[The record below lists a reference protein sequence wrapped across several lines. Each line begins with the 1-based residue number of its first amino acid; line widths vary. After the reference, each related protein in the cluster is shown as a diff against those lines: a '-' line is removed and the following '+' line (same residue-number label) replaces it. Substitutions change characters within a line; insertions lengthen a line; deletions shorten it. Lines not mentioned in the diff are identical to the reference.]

1 MFLFKVPYPKA
12 SLYVFIKIATLFA
25 LALEFVLLVFQPF
38 GTSSYDGSS
47 KYLILL
53 GYGFLVILASASYY
67 IITDIF
73 IKDRTKSN
81 WSILHEILFL
91 SANIIFNITMSYA
104 YWLIVFDKSFHLTN
118 FISFISFA
126 ALCIIIPLIVYL
138 GYLFET
144 YKKFSFGEAVM
155 KSHLGNLSNKYIEIN
170 QMIIEIEKL
179 IYFKSDDN
187 YVEFYFFPENAVKNT
202 LVRATLTQCFD
213 VLPDNFKQCHRSYG
227 VNLSFVS
234 AIIGNK
240 NNAFLKFKNCNYTIP
255 VSRTNVDFFREK
267 YGIIA

>member
-104 YWLIVFDKSFHLTN
+104 YWLIVFDKSFNLTN
-118 FISFISFA
+118 FIFFIA
-126 ALCIIIPLIVYL
+126 IAVLCIIIPLLVYL
-138 GYLFET
+138 GYLYER
-144 YKKFSFGEAVM
+144 YKKFSFGDAVTN
-155 KSHLGNLSNKYIEIN
+155 SNVGNISNNSIIIN
-170 QMIIEIEKL
+170 QNYIAIDKL

-187 YVEFYFFPENAVKNT
+187 YVEFYFYSEDTTKNT
-202 LVRATLTQCFD
+202 LIRATLTQCFD
-213 VLPDNFKQCHRSYG
+213 LLPENFKQCHRSYG